1 MDEASQFPTK
11 PESAVPPCLTVKE
24 VMAIYKVSRC
34 TAYAQAARY
43 LERGPGF
50 GIPCIKLGGSLRFP
64 VAWIEAHIGR
74 PIGTPEPTDRGLS
87 LS

>member
-1 MDEASQFPTK
+1 MDEAPQFPSE
-11 PESAVPPCLTVKE
+11 PASGPRPCLTVKE

-50 GIPCIKLGGSLRFP
+50 GIPCIKVGGSLRFP
-64 VAWIEAHIGR
+64 TAWIEDHIGR
-74 PIGTPEPTDRGLS
+74 PIGMREPDGGLS
-87 LS
+87 FS